1 MAFYNGVTVL
11 VEKERATDVTCLEF
25 SEAFDI
31 DKMLLGGSTFLLVLD
46 ETEKSRHIYC
56 HKKTEK
62 SWMSVQLK
70 ETTLPNDLPNT

>member
-1 MAFYNGVTVL
+1 MVAFYNGVTVL

-46 ETEKSRHIYC
+46 ETER
-56 HKKTEK
+56 
-62 SWMSVQLK
+62 
-70 ETTLPNDLPNT
+70 ETPAYLLP